1 MTICAPSATLDGDSG
16 SYPHMSLRRK
26 LILTIGG
33 LAVSLIVILELLG
46 YFGARAFALG
56 ELEQEGGL
64 LARYQAE
71 RVRAS
76 LNYAEVTS
84 EFLLRVLQLY
94 DQSQDNLHVEKLLAD
109 ILEGNAQLSAVEIY
123 GLPEGAMAVRRTVDG
138 HVLLSKPLFRL
149 PRLSDWTVRQ
159 QNEGRWVLPKS
170 DPEAETI
177 HYVQKVNGLVVVVE
191 VPVRLLAEP
200 LEQTE
205 DSVAYGFLA
214 TGAVVLFTN
223 PTEPTARSRERYDFI
238 SHVLMERGQEGDFF
252 RVEDPIYGKSA
263 WVGTA
268 PVGDLDLTV
277 GVVYLEGENFRPL
290 YGLAWGTFMVGGLG
304 IAALLMALSLT
315 SRSVA
320 RPLVEL
326 SHTVSNASSRGFTQR
341 VKVPHNATTE
351 VERLTLSFNRM
362 LDDLTHYIERL
373 EEAAVERHAMES
385 ELTIAAEL
393 QASMLPKF
401 PYQDRHCEAVGFSCA
416 AKKVGGDFLNI
427 FPVGA
432 DRVGFFIGD
441 VSGKG
446 IPGAITMAF
455 TASLL
460 EHLGRAGLPPEEC
473 LGSVNRAL
481 CAREEASSFVTV
493 FFGVLDAEGRVSYG
507 NAGHHPPTLFHGQEG
522 VRVPEIDSGLAL
534 GIYPEAVFGTGFIT
548 LSRGERLMLYTDGV
562 TEAMNSQREEYGE
575 QRLAD
580 MIASYVA
587 EQSLCEQLKSLR
599 DDVEG
604 FRCGAMPNDDLTVL
618 LVRPSDRLFEIG

>member
-1 MTICAPSATLDGDSG
+1 
-16 SYPHMSLRRK
+16 MSLRRK

-33 LAVSLIVILELLG
+33 LVVSLIVVLELLG
-46 YFGARAFALG
+46 YFGARAFALS

-94 DQSQDNLHVEKLLAD
+94 DHGKDSLRIEKLLAD
-109 ILEGNAQLSAVEIY
+109 ILEGNTQLSAVEIY
-123 GLPEGAMAVRRTVDG
+123 GLPEGPMSVRRTLEG
-138 HVLLSKPLFRL
+138 RVLIARPLFKL
-149 PRLSDWTVRQ
+149 PRLGDWTVKQ
-159 QNEGRWVLPKS
+159 QNEGRWVLPMS
-170 DPEAETI
+170 DPQADTI
-177 HYVQKVNGLVVVVE
+177 HFVQKLNGVVVVVE

-223 PTEPTARSRERYDFI
+223 PPEPSNRSKERYDFI
-238 SHVLMERGQEGDFF
+238 SRVLTERSREGNFF
-252 RVEDPIYGKSA
+252 QVQDPIYGKAA

-290 YGLAWGTFMVGGLG
+290 YGLAWGTFMVGALG
-304 IAALLMALSLT
+304 IGALLTALSLT

-326 SHTVSNASSRGFTQR
+326 SHTVSTAISRGFTQR
-341 VKVPHNATTE
+341 VTVPPNATAE
-351 VERLTLSFNRM
+351 VEMLASSFNRM
-362 LDDLTHYIERL
+362 LDDLSHYIERL
-373 EEAAVERHAMES
+373 EEAAVERHAMDS

-393 QASMLPKF
+393 QGSMLPKF

-460 EHLGRAGLPPEEC
+460 EHLGRAGLPPDEC
-473 LGSVNRAL
+473 LGAVNRAL
-481 CAREEASSFVTV
+481 CARDEASSFVTV
-493 FFGVLDAEGRVSYG
+493 FFGVLAADGRVSYG
-507 NAGHHPPTLFHGQEG
+507 NAGHHPPTLFLG
-522 VRVPEIDSGLAL
+522 PESTRIPEVDSGLAL
-534 GIYPEAVFGTGFIT
+534 GIYPEAVFGTGHII
-548 LSRGERLMLYTDGV
+548 LSPGERLMLYTDGV
-562 TEAMNSQREEYGE
+562 TEAMNELRHEYGE
-575 QRLAD
+575 QRLAA
-580 MIASYVA
+580 IVESYQPQ
-587 EQSLCEQLKSLR
+587 QSLCEQLRILR
-599 DDVEG
+599 DDVDD
-604 FRCGAMPNDDLTVL
+604 FRDGVLPNDDFTVL
-618 LVRPSDRLFEIG
+618 LIRPKDRLFEGVVG

>member
-1 MTICAPSATLDGDSG
+1 
-16 SYPHMSLRRK
+16 MSLRRK

-33 LAVSLIVILELLG
+33 LVVSLIVVLELLG

-76 LNYAEVTS
+76 LSYAEVTS

-94 DQSQDNLHVEKLLAD
+94 DHGKDNLRIEKLLAD
-109 ILEGNAQLSAVEIY
+109 ILNGNAQLSAVEIY
-123 GLPEGAMAVRRTVDG
+123 GMPEGAMAVRRTVEG
-138 HVLLSKPLFRL
+138 QVLISKPLFKL
-149 PRLSDWTVRQ
+149 PRVSDWPIRQ
-159 QNEGRWVLPKS
+159 QNEGRWVLPQS
-170 DPEAETI
+170 DPEADNI
-177 HYVQKVNGLVVVVE
+177 HYVQRVHGLTVVVE

-200 LEQTE
+200 LEQTD

-223 PTEPTARSRERYDFI
+223 PTVPTSRSAERYDFI
-238 SHVLMERGQEGDFF
+238 SHVLMERSQEGNFF
-252 RVEDPIYGKSA
+252 QVQDPIYGKSA

-290 YGLAWGTFMVGGLG
+290 YGLAWGTFVVGAIG
-304 IAALLMALSLT
+304 IGGLLMALSLT

-326 SHTVSNASSRGFTQR
+326 SQTVSTAISRGFTQR
-341 VKVPHNATTE
+341 VTVPHNATLE
-351 VERLTLSFNRM
+351 VERLALSFNRM

-373 EEAAVERHAMES
+373 EEAAVERHAMEG
-385 ELTIAAEL
+385 ELAIAADI
-393 QASMLPKF
+393 QNSMLPRF
-401 PYQDRHCEAVGFSCA
+401 PYRDRHCEAVGFSSA
-416 AKKVGGDFLNI
+416 AKKVGGDFVSV

-446 IPGAITMAF
+446 IPGAINMAF
-455 TASLL
+455 TTSLL

-473 LGSVNRAL
+473 LGAVNRAL
-481 CAREEASSFVTV
+481 CARDESNIFVTV
-493 FFGVLDAEGRVSYG
+493 FFGVLGLDGTVDYG
-507 NAGHHPPTLFHGQEG
+507 NAGHHPPTLFHGPSGTWTPKIE
-522 VRVPEIDSGLAL
+522 SGLAL
-534 GIYPEAVFGTGFIT
+534 GIYPEAVFGTGSIT
-548 LSRGERLMLYTDGV
+548 LAQEERLLLYTDGL
-562 TEAMNSQREEYGE
+562 TEAMNDQREEYGDE
-575 QRLAD
+575 RLAQI
-580 MIASYVA
+580 IASYLA
-587 EQSLCEQLKSLR
+587 TQSLCDQLKVLHE
-599 DDVEG
+599 DVET
-604 FRCGAMPNDDLTVL
+604 FRAGALPNDDLTIFIL
-618 LVRPSDRLFEIG
+618 RRLEHGGLGLS